1 MNILRQEYDGVN
13 GFLYVE
19 FSIDEDEDIFYRTV
33 ELDYKDVILYSPN
46 IITKNDIEYLE
57 ESDVVEILIEFF
69 KDNDLPGQIYL

>member
-1 MNILRQEYDGVN
+1 MNILRQEYDGIN

-19 FSIDEDEDIFYRTV
+19 FSINEDEDIFYRTV
-33 ELDYKDVILYSPN
+33 ELDYNDVILYSPN
-46 IITKNDIEYLE
+46 IITKNDIEFLE